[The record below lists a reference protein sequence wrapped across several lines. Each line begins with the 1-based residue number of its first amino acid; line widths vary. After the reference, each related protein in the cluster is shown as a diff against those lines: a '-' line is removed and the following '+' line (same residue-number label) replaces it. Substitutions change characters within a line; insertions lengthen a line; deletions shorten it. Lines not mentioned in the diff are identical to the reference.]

1 MKTAKLIIFITFLL
15 VGQAINHLIN
25 SPKINWFMSLVDSN
39 KRGSFTAMK
48 ERVSLIG
55 GMLFSLAVG
64 TLMDKFEEIGD
75 VKVLLWFA
83 VSG

>member
-1 MKTAKLIIFITFLL
+1 
-15 VGQAINHLIN
+15 
-25 SPKINWFMSLVDSN
+25 MSLVDSN